1 VIVNDRG
8 ELVQKSDPVYLE
20 PQRSGLFAAHFYAPA
35 KRLAGGRLPTLWA
48 NILVIWAMS
57 VLFMA
62 SLYTEAFPRL
72 GRRLAVLL
80 ARQAA

>member
-1 VIVNDRG
+1 
-8 ELVQKSDPVYLE
+8 
-20 PQRSGLFAAHFYAPA
+20 
-35 KRLAGGRLPTLWA
+35 LAGGRLPTLWA